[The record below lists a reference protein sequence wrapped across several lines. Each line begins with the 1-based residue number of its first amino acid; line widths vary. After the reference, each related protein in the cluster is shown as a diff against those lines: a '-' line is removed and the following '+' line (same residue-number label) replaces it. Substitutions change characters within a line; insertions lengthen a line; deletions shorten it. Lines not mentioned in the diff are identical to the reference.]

1 MVKQIPNEQNVQNIL
16 SSKDLSFA
24 DRECSMNKVFSQN
37 LIKRF
42 LFKAFYPADWK
53 GQFKSSSLYF
63 FLIESFVN
71 IYLPAEFEK

>member
-24 DRECSMNKVFSQN
+24 DRECSMNNVFSQN

-42 LFKAFYPADWK
+42 LFKAF
-53 GQFKSSSLYF
+53 
-63 FLIESFVN
+63 
-71 IYLPAEFEK
+71 